1 VSAARG
7 AGAPGDPGGG
17 PLLFA
22 RYAYPPNELGYCGP
36 DASRELLERADAAT
50 TRGLPD
56 DGGLRRQARGFEG
69 AWPYLELIAH
79 ANGLADPLD
88 RRVVEAYWVG
98 NDLLRQVRPA
108 ALGDCLEDR
117 FRPRGRLVWTG
128 LADVVSGAAQGSGR
142 AVPHHSFHVLAVYP
156 WVGLLRSGV
165 RDEAL
170 RVLDRCRIRWGRVV
184 EVSAG
189 HALIRSRPLQWDG
202 HRLSEGPERV
212 EPVVTR
218 LDGYGLAPTLA
229 PGDWCSAHWD
239 WACDRL
245 DRPAVVALRSWTRG
259 QLAVVND
266 LARPAPAQVLG

>member
-1 VSAARG
+1 MREQRV
-7 AGAPGDPGGG
+7 AGEPGGG

-36 DASRELLERADAAT
+36 DASRELLERASAA
-50 TRGLPD
+50 GAGAAD

-98 NDLLRQVRPA
+98 NHLLRSVSPA
-108 ALGDCLEDR
+108 ALGACLEDR
-117 FRPRGRLVWTG
+117 FADRGRAAWAG
-128 LADVVSGAAQGSGR
+128 IAGGVVGG

-156 WVGLLRSGV
+156 WVGLLRSGA
-165 RDEAL
+165 RDQAL
-170 RVLDRCRIRWGRVV
+170 RVLDRCRIRCGQVL
-184 EVSAG
+184 EVADG
-189 HALIRSRPLQWDG
+189 HALLRTRPLQWDG
-202 HRLSEGPERV
+202 QHLTEGPETV
-212 EPVVTR
+212 ERVVTR
-218 LDGYGLAPTLA
+218 LDGHGLAPTLA

-245 DRPAVVALRSWTRG
+245 DRRGVMGLRWWTRR
-259 QLAVVND
+259 QLALVD
-266 LARPAPAQVLG
+266 GLERPAPTQVLA